1 MRDKELK
8 QLVLTTRMQSCKE
21 LEQTLQRIAFEVNKQ
36 RITNET
42 NFLQVHIA
50 DDCLTG
56 IMQMQHDLHTLW
68 QTL

>member
-8 QLVLTTRMQSCKE
+8 QLVLTTRMQVCKE

>member
-1 MRDKELK
+1 MKDKELK
-8 QLVLTTRMQSCKE
+8 ELVLSTRLNGCKE
-21 LEQTLQRIAFEVNKQ
+21 LEQTIQRIVSEVNKQ